1 MLNKQHCAIIVVK
14 VIIMNVRHFIHSR
27 EELLKQGQE
36 IVKQTSDSKFIHRV
50 TMVNLILGGMK
61 SKEVS
66 QYCGDS
72 VRTINTWVKKV
83 DEEGWESLMTVKQK
97 GRPATFSD
105 TQLEEIK
112 QAVRNDPEN
121 YGYHVWD
128 GPTLSDYIKATY
140 NIEYG
145 TRACQKLFHRL
156 GFSLIRP
163 QTYPSL
169 ENPDNEARDELKKN
183 SKK

>member
-1 MLNKQHCAIIVVK
+1 MVRYVVK
-14 VIIMNVRHFIHSR
+14 VIIMKVRHFIHSR
-27 EELLKQGQE
+27 EELLKEGQE
-36 IVKQTSDSKFIHRV
+36 IVKQVADPKFIHQV
-50 TMVNLILGGMK
+50 TMVNLILGGMRT
-61 SKEVS
+61 KELS

-83 DEEGWESLMTVKQK
+83 DEEGWDSLMTVKRK

-105 TQLEEIK
+105 MQLEEIK
-112 QAVRNDPEN
+112 QAVSNDPEN

-140 NIEYG
+140 NIDYG

-169 ENPDNEARDELKKN
+169 QNPDNDARDEFKKS
-183 SKK
+183 SKA

>member
-1 MLNKQHCAIIVVK
+1 MVDEVTKMK
-14 VIIMNVRHFIHSR
+14 VRHFIHSP

-36 IVKQTSDSKFIHRV
+36 IVKQGSDAKYIHRV
-50 TMVNLILGGMK
+50 SMVNLKLGGMR
-61 SKEVS
+61 SKDLSEC
-66 QYCGDS
+66 CGDS
-72 VRTINTWVKKV
+72 IRTINTWVKKV
-83 DEEGWESLMTVKQK
+83 DEEGWESLMTVKQT
-97 GRPATFSD
+97 GRPATLTG

-112 QAVRNDPEN
+112 QALSNDPEN

-140 NIEYG
+140 NKEYG
-145 TRACQKLFHRL
+145 IRACQKLFHRL

-169 ENPDNEARDELKKN
+169 ETPDNEAREELKKTAKYERK
-183 SKK
+183 S

>member
-1 MLNKQHCAIIVVK
+1 MK
-14 VIIMNVRHFIHSR
+14 VRRFIHSP

-36 IVKQTSDSKFIHRV
+36 IVKQTADPKFIHRV
-50 TMVNLILGGMK
+50 SMVNLILGGMRTK
-61 SKEVS
+61 DLS

-72 VRTINTWVKKV
+72 VRTINAWVKKV
-83 DEEGWESLMTVKQK
+83 DETGWDSLMTVKQK
-97 GRPATFSD
+97 GRPATLSD
-105 TQLEEIK
+105 TQMEEIK
-112 QAVRNDPEN
+112 QAVSDNPEN

-128 GPTLSDYIKATY
+128 GPALSDYIKATY

-163 QTYPSL
+163 QTYPAL
-169 ENPDNEARDELKKN
+169 EAPDHEVRNEFKKTAKYERE
-183 SKK
+183 S

>member
-1 MLNKQHCAIIVVK
+1 MIAED
-14 VIIMNVRHFIHSR
+14 VIIMKVRHFIHSP

-36 IVKQTSDSKFIHRV
+36 IVKQTGEAKFIHRV
-50 TMVNLILGGMK
+50 TMVNLILSGMRA
-61 SKEVS
+61 KELS
-66 QYCGDS
+66 QYSGDS

-83 DEEGWESLMTVKQK
+83 DEKGWDSLKTVKQK
-97 GRPATFSD
+97 GRPLVFSD
-105 TQLEEIK
+105 KQLEEIK
-112 QAVRNDPEN
+112 QAVRNAPEN

-128 GPTLSDYIKATY
+128 GPTLSDYIKASY

-145 TRACQKLFHRL
+145 TRACQKLLHRL

-169 ENPDNEARDELKKN
+169 EKPDNEAREEFKKN
-183 SKK
+183 SKI

>member
-1 MLNKQHCAIIVVK
+1 MLNKQLCAIIAVK
-14 VIIMNVRHFIHSR
+14 VKIMNVRHFIQSR
-27 EELLKQGQE
+27 EKLLKQGQE
-36 IVKQTSDSKFIHRV
+36 IVKQTTDPKFIHRV
-50 TMVNLILGGMK
+50 TMVNLVLGGMK
-61 SKEVS
+61 TKEVS

-83 DEEGWESLMTVKQK
+83 DEEGWDSLRTGKQK

-112 QAVRNDPEN
+112 QTIKKDPEN

-128 GPTLSDYIKATY
+128 GPTLSDYLKATY
-140 NIEYG
+140 NMEYG
-145 TRACQKLFHRL
+145 IRACQKLFHRL

-169 ENPDNEARDELKKN
+169 EKPDNEARDAFKKN